1 VLGANI
7 VGAWLFAAA
16 LAYGHPFRPEAAQ
29 ALDKLATEAA
39 TGAFGWTLLR
49 GIFAGWL
56 IALMVWLLPSA
67 GSARVFVIL
76 LVTYVVAVARLPH
89 AIAGTAEVAYGVL
102 THKLPPMAYLTSF
115 MAPTLT
121 GNTVGG
127 VLFVALLNHAPV
139 SPELKGGKE
148 DEADG
153 A

>member
-1 VLGANI
+1 
-7 VGAWLFAAA
+7 
-16 LAYGHPFRPEAAQ
+16 
-29 ALDKLATEAA
+29 
-39 TGAFGWTLLR
+39 
-49 GIFAGWL
+49 
-56 IALMVWLLPSA
+56 
-67 GSARVFVIL
+67 
-76 LVTYVVAVARLPH
+76 
-89 AIAGTAEVAYGVL
+89 
-102 THKLPPMAYLTSF
+102 